1 MEKAE
6 GRNDKSFPMEKADA
20 GRVLGFSDNLEDSD
34 ESRRCARGTCL
45 AVLDL
50 VNHALI
56 VGLTAYTIYR
66 SWGSNVVNLHTIF
79 CTTGYVLLMSEAILV
94 FAGDSVLT
102 KFLSRG
108 AKRHLHWILQILGL
122 ILIVSGVVLMCRVK
136 PVHFKSVHGILGI
149 TSTVLAVFLSVA
161 GYPVFIAA
169 KLRSAIKPVA
179 IKFAHNFLGISC
191 FAIGMAAQCYGY
203 TYIFK
208 SDLKFLFI
216 TIVVA
221 IIALSI
227 RRAVPSLFRQLDR
240 KSVV

>member
-79 CTTGYVLLMSEAILV
+79 CTTGVRI
-94 FAGDSVLT
+94 
-102 KFLSRG
+102 SRSIIIKHFSN
-108 AKRHLHWILQILGL
+108 AFPRFKITPLGF
-122 ILIVSGVVLMCRVK
+122 R
-136 PVHFKSVHGILGI
+136 
-149 TSTVLAVFLSVA
+149 
-161 GYPVFIAA
+161 
-169 KLRSAIKPVA
+169 
-179 IKFAHNFLGISC
+179 
-191 FAIGMAAQCYGY
+191 
-203 TYIFK
+203 
-208 SDLKFLFI
+208 
-216 TIVVA
+216 A
-221 IIALSI
+221 IISSTTTASNLLLHHKRPRQGSRLRKTGKGERAN
-227 RRAVPSLFRQLDR
+227 RRNFRT
-240 KSVV
+240 KPENSPT